1 MQDATEQ
8 MTAVWHQRDMARVAK
23 RLHDRI
29 GPALCAAGLHLS
41 LMENAIA
48 AAPGSDSAS
57 AAAGLRAALTESTE
71 EIRTLSYLC
80 DPSLVE
86 RLGLK
91 AALGYLARAVP
102 INPATLTEV
111 PSRKDAA
118 ASTAFSLL
126 RTALLYWT
134 ETLPEAAFSVQSD
147 KRSVRVTSN
156 IAAPEHLAEFLRQS
170 GATVPAS
177 RLSITLKLP
186 TMPGGPSQ

>member
-1 MQDATEQ
+1 
-8 MTAVWHQRDMARVAK
+8 
-23 RLHDRI
+23 
-29 GPALCAAGLHLS
+29 
-41 LMENAIA
+41 
-48 AAPGSDSAS
+48 
-57 AAAGLRAALTESTE
+57 
-71 EIRTLSYLC
+71 
-80 DPSLVE
+80 
-86 RLGLK
+86 
-91 AALGYLARAVP
+91 VP

-134 ETLPEAAFSVQSD
+134 ETLPEAAFSVQPD
-147 KRSVRVTSN
+147 KKSIRVTSN

-186 TMPGGPSQ
+186 TVPGGPRR